1 MRLIGTIKKKM
12 KMTKLKEIGSY
23 IVLFCLAIVLN
34 LIELL
39 GDKYAYVS

>member
-23 IVLFCLAIVLN
+23 TILFCLAIVFN
-34 LIELL
+34 LIE
-39 GDKYAYVS
+39 AIRR